1 MWLGAKECDSF
12 QNRRGQARVESSHP
26 GKGEQADPHHGR
38 FHGLSYSLCVWNAV
52 FVHTAHLRLRGDTA
66 APESNFGSR
75 SQLSVARRVS
85 ELGFLALYSTT
96 GQCSLG
102 FAIPRCLRFGSI

>member
-26 GKGEQADPHHGR
+26 GKGEQADPRHGR
-38 FHGLSYSLCVWNAV
+38 FHVFRYSLCGWSAV
-52 FVHTAHLRLRGDTA
+52 CVHTAHLRLWGDPA
-66 APESNFGSR
+66 GPESSFGSR

-85 ELGFLALYSTT
+85 ELGFLALYRTT
-96 GQCSLG
+96 DQCSLG